1 MLDLVTQV
9 CQIGPFSDQFGT
21 KRYIYDIPIVGPEF
35 GRVEIR
41 DGLSPEM
48 DK

>member
-9 CQIGPFSDQFGT
+9 CQIGPFSDQFDS
-21 KRYIYDIPIVGPEF
+21 KRDIYDIRVGGPEF